1 MLKKGMFVK
10 AVSTGVLVL
19 ASSVILSVTAQDAP
33 PPTPEQIA
41 ASSTATRQAV
51 FKLLSFNMAPING
64 MARNTV
70 EFDAALAERNA
81 LRVAALAPMIAEV
94 FAINDTRNFPVT
106 TEALPI
112 IWDNMDDFTAKG
124 AALEEAART
133 FAAVA
138 AGGDRAAT
146 IGAIRA
152 FGSTCGNCHREYRV
166 D

>member
-10 AVSTGVLVL
+10 AVSTGALVL
-19 ASSVILSVTAQDAP
+19 ASAVMLSVTAQDAP

-94 FAINDTRNFPVT
+94 FAVNDTRNFPVT

-112 IWDNMDDFTAKG
+112 IWDNMDDFTAKA

-152 FGSTCGNCHREYRV
+152 FGSTCGNCNREYRV

>member
-1 MLKKGMFVK
+1 MMNRSRFKKVL
-10 AVSTGVLVL
+10 AVSVL
-19 ASSVILSVTAQDAP
+19 ALTSAAVYTATAQDAP
-33 PPTPEQIA
+33 PPTPEQVA

-51 FKLLSFNMAPING
+51 FKLLAFNMAPING

-70 EFDAALAERNA
+70 EFDAAVAQRNA
-81 LRVAALAPMIAEV
+81 LRVAALAPMIPEV
-94 FAINDTRNFPVT
+94 FAANDTRSFDVT

-112 IWDNMDDFTAKG
+112 IWDNMDDFRAKA
-124 AALEEAART
+124 AALEEAANT

>member
-1 MLKKGMFVK
+1 MFKKGMFVK
-10 AVSTGVLVL
+10 TVSAAALVL
-19 ASSVILSVTAQDAP
+19 ASVAMLSVSAQDAP
-33 PPTPEQIA
+33 PPTPEQVA

-51 FKLLSFNMAPING
+51 FKLLAFNLAPING

-81 LRVAALAPMIAEV
+81 LRVAALAPMIADV
-94 FAINDTRNFPVT
+94 FAVNDTRNFPVT

-112 IWDNMDDFTAKG
+112 IWDNMDDFRAK
-124 AALEEAART
+124 AVALEEAART

-138 AGGDRAAT
+138 AGGDQAAT

>member
-1 MLKKGMFVK
+1 MLNRSRFKKVL
-10 AVSTGVLVL
+10 AVSVL
-19 ASSVILSVTAQDAP
+19 ALTSAAVYTATAQDAP
-33 PPTPEQIA
+33 PPTPEQVA

-51 FKLLSFNMAPING
+51 FKLLAFNMAPING

-70 EFDAALAERNA
+70 EFDAAVAQRNA

-94 FAINDTRNFPVT
+94 FAANDTRSFDVT

-112 IWDNMDDFTAKG
+112 IWDNMDDFRAKA
-124 AALEEAART
+124 AALEEAANT

>member
-19 ASSVILSVTAQDAP
+19 ASSVISSVTAQDAP

>member
-1 MLKKGMFVK
+1 
-10 AVSTGVLVL
+10 
-19 ASSVILSVTAQDAP
+19 
-33 PPTPEQIA
+33 
-41 ASSTATRQAV
+41 
-51 FKLLSFNMAPING
+51 
-64 MARNTV
+64 
-70 EFDAALAERNA
+70 
-81 LRVAALAPMIAEV
+81 MIADLFV
-94 FAINDTRNFPVT
+94 VNDTRNFPVT

-112 IWDNMDDFTAKG
+112 IWDNMDDFSAK
-124 AALEEAART
+124 ASALEEAAKT

>member
-1 MLKKGMFVK
+1 MVNNGRFKKILAAGAIALTS
-10 AVSTGVLVL
+10 AVVYT
-19 ASSVILSVTAQDAP
+19 ASAQDAP

-51 FKLLSFNMAPING
+51 FKLLAFNMAPING

-70 EFDAALAERNA
+70 EFDAGIARRNA
-81 LRVAALAPMIAEV
+81 LRIAALAPMIPEV
-94 FAINDTRNFPVT
+94 FAANDTRSIDVS
-106 TEALPI
+106 TEALPV
-112 IWDNMDDFTAKG
+112 IWDNMDDFRAK
-124 AALEEAART
+124 AVALEEAANT
-133 FAAVA
+133 FAGVA
-138 AGGDRAAT
+138 EGGDRATT

>member
-1 MLKKGMFVK
+1 
-10 AVSTGVLVL
+10 
-19 ASSVILSVTAQDAP
+19 
-33 PPTPEQIA
+33 
-41 ASSTATRQAV
+41 V
-51 FKLLSFNMAPING
+51 FKLLAFNLAPING

-70 EFDAALAERNA
+70 EFDAAIAERNA
-81 LRVAALAPMIAEV
+81 LRVAALAPMIADV
-94 FAINDTRNFPVT
+94 FAVNDTRNFPVT

-112 IWDNMDDFTAKG
+112 IWDNMDDFRAK
-124 AALEEAART
+124 AVALEEAANT

-138 AGGDRAAT
+138 AGGDQAAT

>member
-1 MLKKGMFVK
+1 MLKSNRFKK
-10 AVSTGVLVL
+10 ILAVSAITLTSAAL
-19 ASSVILSVTAQDAP
+19 YTASAQDAP

-51 FKLLSFNMAPING
+51 FKLLAFNMAPING

-70 EFDAALAERNA
+70 EFDAVLAQRNA
-81 LRVAALAPMIAEV
+81 LRVAALAPMIPEV
-94 FAINDTRNFPVT
+94 FATNDTRAFGVT

-112 IWDNMDDFTAKG
+112 IWDNMEDFRAKA
-124 AALEEAART
+124 AALEEAANT

>member
-10 AVSTGVLVL
+10 AVSTGALVL
-19 ASSVILSVTAQDAP
+19 ASAVMLSVTAQDAP

-94 FAINDTRNFPVT
+94 FAVNDTRNFPVT

-112 IWDNMDDFTAKG
+112 IWDNMDDFTAKA

-138 AGGDRAAT
+138 ACCDRAAT

-152 FGSTCGNCHREYRV
+152 FGSTCGNCNREYRV

>member
-10 AVSTGVLVL
+10 AVSTGALVL
-19 ASSVILSVTAQDAP
+19 ASAVMLSVTAQDAP

-94 FAINDTRNFPVT
+94 FAVNDTRNFPVT

-112 IWDNMDDFTAKG
+112 IWDNMDDFTAKA

>member
-1 MLKKGMFVK
+1 MKKAGTFKK
-10 AVSTGVLVL
+10 AVSAGALLL
-19 ASSVILSVTAQDAP
+19 ASVVMLSATAQDAP

-51 FKLLSFNMAPING
+51 FKLLAFNLAPING

-94 FAINDTRNFPVT
+94 FAVNDTRSFPVT

-112 IWDNMDDFTAKG
+112 IWDNMDDFTAK
-124 AALEEAART
+124 AVALEEAAKT

>member
-1 MLKKGMFVK
+1 MLKSNRLKK
-10 AVSTGVLVL
+10 IL
-19 ASSVILSVTAQDAP
+19 ALSALALTSAAIYTASAQDAP

-70 EFDAALAERNA
+70 EFDAALAQRNA
-81 LRVAALAPMIAEV
+81 LRVAALAPMIPEV
-94 FAINDTRNFPVT
+94 FAANDTRTFGVT

-112 IWDNMDDFTAKG
+112 IWDNMDDFRAKA
-124 AALEEAART
+124 AALEDAANT

>member
-1 MLKKGMFVK
+1 MFNRSRFKK
-10 AVSTGVLVL
+10 VL
-19 ASSVILSVTAQDAP
+19 AVGAVALTSAAIFTASAQDA

-41 ASSTATRQAV
+41 DSSTATRQAV
-51 FKLLSFNMAPING
+51 FKLLAFNLGPING

-70 EFDAALAERNA
+70 EFDSALAQRNA
-81 LRVAALAPMIAEV
+81 LRVAALAPMIPEL
-94 FAINDTRNFPVT
+94 FAANDTRAFDVD
-106 TEALPI
+106 TEALPV
-112 IWDNMDDFTAKG
+112 IWDNMDDFRAK
-124 AALEEAART
+124 AVALEEAANT

>member
-1 MLKKGMFVK
+1 MLNRNRFKKIL
-10 AVSTGVLVL
+10 AVSAL
-19 ASSVILSVTAQDAP
+19 ALTSAAIYTASAQDAP
-33 PPTPEQIA
+33 PPTPEEIA
-41 ASSTATRQAV
+41 ASSAATRQAV
-51 FKLLSFNMAPING
+51 FKLLAFNMAPISG
-64 MARNTV
+64 MARNAV
-70 EFDAALAERNA
+70 EFDGDLAQRNA
-81 LRVAALAPMIAEV
+81 LRIAALAPMIPEV
-94 FAINDTRNFPVT
+94 FVANDTRSFDVT

-112 IWDNMDDFTAKG
+112 IWDNLDDFRAK
-124 AALEEAART
+124 AVALEEAANT